1 MRVKW
6 TLLKVCEV
14 IIHITVLVSLNS
26 VFLSLAL
33 RVKVT
38 YFRKVLLMLLSYGS
52 MRDSLSF
59 PNLCRSTSSNRSRVF
74 TVKTHLWPFAKHAL
88 VFTISSFIRTS
99 QTYQSSIQKLAK
111 LASSIAIM
119 VMDWDSLM
127 TIYVTFQQH
136 DDGGYV
142 IPDCGS
148 PWLHMFILQ
157 LLTRKNVLFCIKICT
172 WLSG

>member
-1 MRVKW
+1 MNTFKSVWSHYPYYSFSVLKFCFSFTRAQGEGH
-6 TLLKVCEV
+6 LLQEGFIDAIC
-14 IIHITVLVSLNS
+14 
-26 VFLSLAL
+26 
-33 RVKVT
+33 
-38 YFRKVLLMLLSYGS
+38 YGS

-74 TVKTHLWPFAKHAL
+74 TVKTHLWPFAKRAL
-88 VFTISSFIRTS
+88 VFTISSFIRTN
-99 QTYQSSIQKLAK
+99 QTSQSSIQKLAK
-111 LASSIAIM
+111 LASSIAIIM

-127 TIYVTFQQH
+127 TIYVTFQQQ

-157 LLTRKNVLFCIKICT
+157 LLTRQNVLFCIKICT